1 MTPDAAVDADQLTA
15 LAVELCHRA
24 GEAIQEQRTQA
35 VATATTKSSPTDPV
49 TEADRAAEAIVVDG
63 IVAARPHDAIV
74 GEEGTDRSG
83 TSGLEW
89 YIDPIDGTTNYL
101 YGLPAYG
108 VSVAVGD
115 GTELIGGAVYNPAT
129 DELFAAR
136 AGAGATLNGATIR
149 AARPVELSSAL
160 VATGFGY
167 QAERRRAQ
175 AEVVAGLLPDIRDI
189 RRLGSAALDLCA
201 VACGRVDA
209 YYEVGLNV
217 WDFAAGTLIA
227 REAGARCTDLDGG
240 EPTSGF
246 VLAAPPEVHAA
257 LAERLRAL
265 GAGRPVA

>member
-1 MTPDAAVDADQLTA
+1 MSVDDPGRLLDLAVA
-15 LAVELCHRA
+15 LAHRA
-24 GEAIQEQRTQA
+24 GETIEDQRDRA

-63 IVAARPHDAIV
+63 ITEARPDDAIV

-83 TSGLEW
+83 DSGLAW
-89 YIDPIDGTTNYL
+89 YVDPIDGTTNYL

-108 VSVAVGD
+108 VSIAVGD
-115 GTELIGGAVYNPAT
+115 TDGLLAGAVYNPVT
-129 DELFAAR
+129 NEMFAAR
-136 AGAGATLNGATIR
+136 AGAGATLNGRPIR
-149 AARPVELSSAL
+149 AAEPVELSSAL

-167 QAERRRAQ
+167 QAERRRNQ
-175 AEVVAGLLPDIRDI
+175 AAVVAGLLPDIRDI

-227 REAGARCTDLDGG
+227 REAGATCTGLDAD
-240 EPTSGF
+240 EPSSDF
-246 VLAAPPEVHAA
+246 LLAASAPVHEA
-257 LAERLRAL
+257 LGARLRAL
-265 GAGRPVA
+265 GAGRPTG